1 MEAVSPPIDDDG
13 TPKTVTQVE
22 TVPDES
28 SPPETTADDAKR
40 GAVEAEAVESEAA
53 QDATEPIEILTEE
66 LAPAAETLTGEDGRA
81 EFTIS
86 PDAPLG
92 TDAPEESATTESN
105 DESRD
110 AEEGADAVVSEVVPA
125 VEAEPAVLES
135 KEDSP
140 ESADEEEPA
149 KSVIVLPENPRIARL
164 PLAKQT
170 RIMAVTSGKG
180 GVGKTNITCNLALAM
195 SRMGKRVLVFDA
207 DLSLA
212 NVDILLGIHPRSN
225 LSHVVRGEK
234 SMKDI
239 LVEAQPGFFVV
250 PGVSGIEELANLS
263 TDAVDRLL
271 EGFSSLE
278 DVADVVLI
286 DTAAGIHH
294 LVMSFLLAADQVVLV
309 TTPEPTAYMDA
320 YALIKVLIGHDREKD
335 IQLIVN
341 MATNDAE
348 GREVIRLLSSM
359 CRQWLQIG
367 FDTLGVIPRDVD
379 VLQSVR
385 RNAPVLA
392 HSPHSAAAKRLR
404 HIAATLLQ
412 GRRKETRGAGLR
424 GFMSRVWSR
433 CYVRRL
439 DSSCVGLACGLGRYR
454 GVHPAGWGISSLGGA
469 GPITKTR
476 PNTSTSYIK
485 DSSGVTRMRPKRTVG
500 MCVYHLPIKGTSPTA

>member
-1 MEAVSPPIDDDG
+1 MRERVKDQAHRLREIVAEKHGEDIQPTLAVDRQPDAEAASPPIGDDVALKSETKDKAAPDASARPVDAAD
-13 TPKTVTQVE
+13 TP
-22 TVPDES
+22 
-28 SPPETTADDAKR
+28 PP
-40 GAVEAEAVESEAA
+40 VEAETAENDVTDEES
-53 QDATEPIEILTEE
+53 EPIEVVTEE
-66 LAPAAETLTGEDGRA
+66 LAPDAAALNAEEERA
-81 EFTIS
+81 EFTIT

-92 TDAPEESATTESN
+92 TESSEENPAPEG
-105 DESRD
+105 RD
-110 AEEGADAVVSEVVPA
+110 QEEGTEEEEDETVASEEAPVV
-125 VEAEPAVLES
+125 EPAPVVLES
-135 KEDSP
+135 KEETTVQVDEP
-140 ESADEEEPA
+140 EPL
-149 KSVIVLPENPRIARL
+149 KKVHVLPETPRIARL

-170 RIMAVTSGKG
+170 RILAVTSGKG

-239 LVEAQPGFFVV
+239 LIEAQPGFFVV

-320 YALIKVLIGHDREKD
+320 YALIKVLIGHDREKE

-348 GREVIRLLSSM
+348 GREVIKLLSSM

-385 RNAPVLA
+385 RNAPLLA

-404 HIAATLLQ
+404 QIAATLLQ
-412 GRRKETRGAGLR
+412 GRRKQNHGAGLR
-424 GFMSRVWSR
+424 GFMSRVVSMLR
-433 CYVRRL
+433 KA
-439 DSSCVGLACGLGRYR
+439 S
-454 GVHPAGWGISSLGGA
+454 
-469 GPITKTR
+469 
-476 PNTSTSYIK
+476 
-485 DSSGVTRMRPKRTVG
+485 
-500 MCVYHLPIKGTSPTA
+500 